1 LDQLHAACED
11 LESEIATL
19 REQKENYLNQLL
31 DTRHKFIQQDY
42 VVEEQK
48 KALIDTR
55 KTLERYEKENKALRQ
70 LVGLWASE

>member
-11 LESEIATL
+11 LESEIVTL

-31 DTRHKFIQQDY
+31 DTRHKLIQQDY
-42 VVEEQK
+42 TVENQK